1 MQVPD
6 RQFTGALLKGYFL
19 AGTAAV
25 LSGLISIF
33 GKLMIQYPGNS
44 PVALMSV
51 RASIAFAALAVG
63 LLVLRR
69 QDLRIVWRDVPFFAL
84 FGLVGVAGCF
94 SLYLIALQHT
104 SITTAIVIVYT
115 FPAQVAVLAAVL
127 LGERLNTRKLLA
139 LGAAIAGCL
148 LVAQAYDLNSLRGNL
163 TGILFSFAVSI
174 ALTLY
179 NLLAKR
185 TVVRYGAWTMTV
197 YALGFGSLWMLLIAT
212 PSAIISLRL
221 PADGWLILI
230 AWALIPTVFG
240 NVLYLSALKYIEVSA
255 TTIVS
260 TLELVSAIGL
270 ACLFLGESIQ
280 GLQLLGAF
288 LVVAAIGIL
297 RRGKRVTAEAPP
309 LAPDQ
314 TDVQIAQMVS

>member
-1 MQVPD
+1 M
-6 RQFTGALLKGYFL
+6 KGYFL

-51 RASIAFAALAVG
+51 RASIAFVALAVG

-69 QDLRIVWRDVPFFAL
+69 QDLQIVWHDVPFFAL

-104 SITTAIVIVYT
+104 SVTTAIVIVYT
-115 FPAQVAVLAAVL
+115 FPAQVAVLAAVF
-127 LGERLNTRKLLA
+127 LGERLNARKLLA

-148 LVAQAYDLNSLRGNL
+148 LVAQANDLDSLRGNL
-163 TGILFSFAVSI
+163 TGIVLSFAVSI
-174 ALTLY
+174 TLTLY

-185 TVVRYGAWTMTV
+185 AVVRYGAWTMTV

-212 PSAIISLRL
+212 PPAVASIHL
-221 PADGWLILI
+221 PAEGWLILI

-260 TLELVSAIGL
+260 TLELVSAIGM

-280 GLQLLGAF
+280 GLQLVGAF
-288 LVVAAIGIL
+288 FVVAAIVIL
-297 RRGKRVTAEAPP
+297 SRGTRASADVPP
-309 LAPDQ
+309 LASDQ
-314 TDVQIAQMVS
+314 ADAQIAPMVS

>member
-1 MQVPD
+1 
-6 RQFTGALLKGYFL
+6 LKGYAL
-19 AGTAAV
+19 VGTAAV

-51 RASIAFAALAVG
+51 RASIAFAALAAG
-63 LLVLRR
+63 LLLLRR
-69 QDLRIVWRDVPFFAL
+69 QELRLAWRDVPFFAL

-104 SITTAIVIVYT
+104 SVTTAIVIVYT
-115 FPAQVAVLAAVL
+115 CPVQVAILAAL
-127 LGERLNTRKLLA
+127 FLGERLNARKLLA
-139 LGAAIAGCL
+139 LGAAIVGCL
-148 LVAQAYDLNSLRGNL
+148 LVAQAYDLNSLRGNF
-163 TGILFSFAVSI
+163 TGILFSFGVSVS
-174 ALTLY
+174 LTAY

-185 TVVRYGAWTMTV
+185 AVGRYSAWTMTV
-197 YALGFGSLWMLLIAT
+197 YAFGFGSLWMMLIAA
-212 PSAIISLRL
+212 PPAILAIRL
-221 PADGWLILI
+221 PAEGWLILF

-270 ACLFLGESIQ
+270 ACLLLGESIQ
-280 GLQLLGAF
+280 GLQLVGALF
-288 LVVAAIGIL
+288 VVAAVVIL
-297 RRGKRVTAEAPP
+297 SRGARTVGTKSP
-309 LAPDQ
+309 LSPEQ
-314 TDVQIAQMVS
+314 SEVQVVQMVS